1 MKGWKM
7 ILQVNGIQ
15 RKKLLQPYLYLTKQ
29 ISKQKQVTGDKDG
42 HFKMKKR
49 TIYQEDITVINIY
62 ALNVGVP
69 KYIKPLLKDLKG
81 VIDSNT
87 IIVGYFN
94 TQQSPMDC

>member
-1 MKGWKM
+1 
-7 ILQVNGIQ
+7 
-15 RKKLLQPYLYLTKQ
+15 
-29 ISKQKQVTGDKDG
+29 
-42 HFKMKKR
+42 MKKR

-87 IIVGYFN
+87 ITVGYFN

>member
-1 MKGWKM
+1 
-7 ILQVNGIQ
+7 
-15 RKKLLQPYLYLTKQ
+15 
-29 ISKQKQVTGDKDG
+29 
-42 HFKMKKR
+42 MKKR

-69 KYIKPLLKDLKG
+69 KYITPLLKDLKG